1 MKANAA
7 GMASA
12 IDEAAKRGG
21 NGPRLFLL
29 HGPDEAGAMEYAAR
43 LGRAMGA
50 EAERIDLD
58 GAALKANPGRLADEA
73 ASISLFGGA
82 RYIRVT
88 AMGEESVEAVE
99 LLLSAT
105 SAGNPVVAIASSAK
119 ATGKLVKS
127 AVSNP
132 AAMALACYQPEG
144 LNAARLA
151 TSIAREHGVRL
162 TGDTPAAL
170 FEASG
175 GDRAVLT
182 REIEKLALFLDAAP
196 DRPRDAG
203 EDDLAQIGAN
213 IAESEMAT
221 AITAAIDGDA
231 ATLGRELLGVDAAG
245 MTIPMLRGLAKR
257 LISLADMRGEVDRGE
272 SPDMVVERH
281 RVFWKERPATITAL
295 RRWTTPQIAAA
306 VSRVRRAERGLLT
319 GGNPA
324 AVTAQHDVLSI
335 ARAAKRR

>member
-1 MKANAA
+1 MKATAA

-12 IDEAAKRGG
+12 IDDAGKRGP

-29 HGPDEAGAMEYAAR
+29 HGPDEAGAMDYAAR

-50 EAERIDLD
+50 DAERVDLD
-58 GAALKANPGRLADEA
+58 GPTLKANPGRLADEA

-88 AMGEESVEAVE
+88 GMGEESVEAVE
-99 LLLSAT
+99 LLLSAG
-105 SAGNPVVAIASSAK
+105 SAGNPVVAIAPTAK
-119 ATGKLVKS
+119 ATGKLVKA

-132 AAMALACYQPEG
+132 AAMALACYPPEG
-144 LNAARLA
+144 VNAARLA

-203 EDDLAQIGAN
+203 EDVLAEIGAY

-231 ATLGRELLGVDAAG
+231 AVLGRELMGVDAAG

-272 SPDMVVERH
+272 SADMVVERH
-281 RVFWKERPATITAL
+281 RVFWKERGATITAL
-295 RRWTTPQIAAA
+295 RRWSTPQIAAA

-324 AVTAQHDVLSI
+324 AVTALHDVLSI
-335 ARAAKRR
+335 ARARKR